1 MNEIYKEYKTRY
13 PSIVP
18 KGSVGICTDVVNAHV
33 FALKIKFS
41 NGEEFWFMR
50 RDLEEICLHYSPK

>member
-13 PSIVP
+13 TSIVP
-18 KGSVGICTDVVNAHV
+18 QGSVGTCTEVIYAQV
-33 FALKIKFS
+33 FALKIKFD

-50 RDLEEICLHYSPK
+50 RDLEET

>member
-1 MNEIYKEYKTRY
+1 MNEIYKEQKTRY

-18 KGSVGICTDVVNAHV
+18 QGSVGTCTEVINAQV
-33 FALKIKFS
+33 FALKIKFD

-50 RDLEEICLHYSPK
+50 RDLEEV

>member
-1 MNEIYKEYKTRY
+1 MNDIENVIGEKYKTRY

-18 KGSVGICTDVVNAHV
+18 KGSVGICRDIVNAQV
-33 FALKIKFS
+33 FALKIKFN

-50 RDLEEICLHYSPK
+50 RDLEEI